1 MIAGLINLSSKSAI
15 GFATRAAVAAV
26 SATVAVVA
34 TSAGSGRYVS
44 IQEGSSSTSITSF
57 FSQILSSS
65 LYSSS
70 SGHEGIGI
78 FVFGTAGVTGGARS
92 SGALY
97 SGLFAGCV

>member
-1 MIAGLINLSSKSAI
+1 M
-15 GFATRAAVAAV
+15 
-26 SATVAVVA
+26 VAVVA

-44 IQEGSSSTSITSF
+44 TQEGSSSTSITSF

-78 FVFGTAGVTGGARS
+78 FVFGIAGVGGGRVS
-92 SGALY
+92 SDGSY
-97 SGLFAGCV
+97 SGLFVGWV